1 MAAQAANLS
10 IRLFARI
17 IEASEVKGFLMA
29 QTVLH
34 IDEIVS
40 DPKIRG
46 GRPVIKG
53 TGIRVIDLIAY
64 HLGPDKSTAQEL
76 AEDFRLDVGQ
86 VYAAFA
92 YYHLHKA
99 EIDADMQA
107 DAERAEALARDL
119 EAAGKLSRIEISLDS
134 PENLHE

>member
-1 MAAQAANLS
+1 
-10 IRLFARI
+10 
-17 IEASEVKGFLMA
+17 MA

-64 HLGPDKSTAQEL
+64 HLGPDQSTAEEL
-76 AEDFRLDVGQ
+76 AEDFRLEVGQ

-92 YYHLHKA
+92 YYFLHKA
-99 EIDADMQA
+99 ELEADMRA
-107 DAERAEALARDL
+107 DAERAETLAREL
-119 EAAGKLSRIEISLDS
+119 EAEGKLSHIEINLDS
-134 PENLHE
+134 PENIHE

>member
-1 MAAQAANLS
+1 
-10 IRLFARI
+10 
-17 IEASEVKGFLMA
+17 MA

-64 HLGPDKSTAQEL
+64 HLGPDKSTAEEL

-92 YYHLHKA
+92 YYPLHKEEVESDMRA
-99 EIDADMQA
+99 E
-107 DAERAEALARDL
+107 AERAELFAEKL
-119 EAAGKLSRIEISLDS
+119 EAQGKLKRIEISLDS
-134 PENLHE
+134 SENVEE